1 MRGPWGPFRPAVR
14 LASCLHL
21 GSSHG
26 GRERDRVA
34 AAVRVRS
41 PRDAYVAP
49 ADGTL
54 LLTMCTREYLTL
66 TNIRGEY
73 ERGEGFQ
80 LRICVQLYLHA
91 NRLLVRP
98 TPAPTDPQA
107 RTTQTRFAC

>member
-1 MRGPWGPFRPAVR
+1 MG
-14 LASCLHL
+14 
-21 GSSHG
+21 
-26 GRERDRVA
+26 RDRVA
-34 AAVRVRS
+34 APAAVRVRS

-80 LRICVQLYLHA
+80 LRICVS
-91 NRLLVRP
+91 
-98 TPAPTDPQA
+98 
-107 RTTQTRFAC
+107 AC